1 MFKPEL
7 EVPSLELCKKLKELG
22 YSQNAGGWYWVDL
35 GNGWKPRIE
44 WLGVVDE
51 EIPPEDF
58 YIKAPT
64 IRELVEW
71 LPSNIEKEYSYAS
84 ETKRIFENRIVSDI
98 EKDYSISYYFIIEKT
113 DEEWFCKYERLNYNE
128 PVILVLF
135 SDVKLSN
142 ALAKMLI
149 WLIKNGYVRFENER
163 MYKNSKE
170 S

>member
-71 LPSNIEKEYSYAS
+71 LPSNIKE
-84 ETKRIFENRIVSDI
+84 
-98 EKDYSISYYFIIEKT
+98 DYLISYYFRIERT
-113 DEEWFCKYERLNYNE
+113 DEEWFCKYERLSYDE

-135 SDVKLSN
+135 SDIKLSN

-149 WLIKNGYVRFENER
+149 WLIKNGYVRFEDER
-163 MYKNSKE
+163 MYKNFEKS
-170 S
+170 